1 MISDFLKPSLYI
13 SFSPPAIG
21 EEEEREVL
29 DSLRSGWI
37 TTGPKV
43 KEFENKI
50 AEFVQAK
57 EAVATFSCTDAM
69 HLALNTLGI
78 QEGDEV
84 ITTPYTFASTAHV
97 ICYQRAKPVFIDV
110 EADSFNID
118 PKKIEE
124 KITPKTKAILPVH
137 FAGHACDMDPIMD
150 IAKKHSL
157 RIVEDAAH
165 AIGTSYK
172 GRIIGSFGDITCY
185 SFYATKNLTTAE
197 GGMAVT
203 NNPEW
208 SKRMRMMTMYGISDA
223 REIWE
228 KRYRQAGSIHYD
240 IAELGFKCNMTDI
253 NAALGLKQLEKLEGF
268 NEQREVY
275 CQIYDREFKDH
286 SGLRT
291 PHIKDYTKS
300 SRHLYPLLLNL
311 EYLSIERDEFIN
323 ALKEI
328 NIGASVLFMP
338 LHLHSYYAKLLNHKW
353 GDFPVAENLFERVI
367 CLPLS
372 PALLETDIKKVAEGV
387 LYLLERF
394 KR

>member
-1 MISDFLKPSLYI
+1 LDFQKPSQYI
-13 SFSPPAIG
+13 PFSPPSMG

-43 KEFENKI
+43 KEFEKRI
-50 AEFVQAK
+50 ADLVHAK

-69 HLALNTLGI
+69 SLALYTLGI

-84 ITTPYTFASTAHV
+84 ITTPYTFASTSHV
-97 ICYQRAKPVFIDV
+97 ICYQRAKPVFVDV
-110 EADSFNID
+110 EGDSFNID
-118 PKKIEE
+118 PQKIEE
-124 KITPKTKAILPVH
+124 KITPRTKAILPVH
-137 FAGHACDMDPIMD
+137 FAGHACDMDPIMG
-150 IAKKHSL
+150 IARKHSL
-157 RIVEDAAH
+157 AVVEDAAH

-172 GRIIGSFGDITCY
+172 DRMIGSIGDITCY
-185 SFYATKNLTTAE
+185 SFYATKNLATAE

-203 NNPEW
+203 DNLEW
-208 SKRMRMMTMYGISDA
+208 SQRMRTLTMYGISDA
-223 REIWE
+223 REIWK
-228 KRYRQAGSIHYD
+228 KRYTQAGSIHYD

-253 NAALGLKQLEKLEGF
+253 NAALGLRQLDKLSRF
-268 NEQREVY
+268 NAQREVY
-275 CQIYDREFKDH
+275 CQVYNEAFKNH
-286 SGLRT
+286 PGLQI
-291 PHIKDYTKS
+291 PLIKDYTKT

-311 EYLSIERDEFIN
+311 EYLSVVRDEFVN

-338 LHLHSYYAKLLNHKW
+338 LHLHSYYSKLLGHEM

-372 PALLETDIKKVAEGV
+372 PALSEADIRKVVQGF

>member
-1 MISDFLKPSLYI
+1 MISDFIKPSKYI
-13 SFSPPAIG
+13 SFSPPALG

-43 KEFENKI
+43 KEFEKKV
-50 AEFVQAK
+50 AEYGQSK

-84 ITTPYTFASTAHV
+84 ITTPYTFASTGHV
-97 ICYQRAKPVFIDV
+97 ICYQRAKPIFIDV
-110 EADSFNID
+110 ERDSFNID

-124 KITPKTKAILPVH
+124 KITPNTKAILPVH
-137 FAGHACDMDPIMD
+137 FAGHACDMDPILE
-150 IAKKHSL
+150 IAEKHSL
-157 RIVEDAAH
+157 RVVEDAAH

-172 GRIIGSFGDITCY
+172 GRMVGSIGDITCY
-185 SFYATKNLTTAE
+185 SFYATKNLATAE

-203 NNPEW
+203 DNPEW
-208 SKRMRMMTMYGISDA
+208 AQKMRMMTMYGISDA
-223 REIWE
+223 REIWK
-228 KRYRQAGSIHYD
+228 KRYSQAGSIHYD
-240 IAELGFKCNMTDI
+240 ISELGFKCNMTDI
-253 NAALGLKQLEKLEGF
+253 NAAIGLKQLEKLRGF

-275 CQIYDREFKDH
+275 CQIYDQEFKNRFD
-286 SGLRT
+286 LQT
-291 PHIKDYTKS
+291 PKIKGYTKS

-311 EYLSIERDEFIN
+311 EYLSVDRDEFVN

-328 NIGASVLFMP
+328 NIGTSVLFKP
-338 LHLHSYYAKLLNHKW
+338 LHLHSYYVKLLNHRL

-372 PALLETDIKKVAEGV
+372 PALSEADIRKVSEGV